1 MPNLLERINFL
12 LGHADEICVIMNPD
26 SFTLTEKKKRC
37 LLVQIGCTKKLLDFL
52 KKDGQ
57 PYDKEIDPF
66 YRWTANLI
74 VVNRR
79 KTLIAVN
86 DAVRCGFVLY
96 GLTAPVRK
104 QLDWHLREGIRR
116 TLLAERIDP
125 QLVEKYLDDCGE
137 NITYTKTG
145 DLSVVSRLN
154 QLILDLEYSS
164 EPWEEGEIY
173 QPDVT
178 LEISGIIYSV
188 AGKYYVVREEL
199 HKQFDTYYSSEFS

>member
-1 MPNLLERINFL
+1 M
-12 LGHADEICVIMNPD
+12 
-26 SFTLTEKKKRC
+26 
-37 LLVQIGCTKKLLDFL
+37 QIGCTKKLLDFL

-66 YRWTANLI
+66 YRWTANMI

-104 QLDWHLREGIRR
+104 QLDQHLREGIRR

-145 DLSVVSRLN
+145 DRSVVSRLN
-154 QLILDLEYSS
+154 QLILDLEYRLV
-164 EPWEEGEIY
+164 PWEEGKVY
-173 QPDVT
+173 QPEVT
-178 LEISGIIYSV
+178 REISSIIYSV
-188 AGKYYVVREEL
+188 GGKYYYVGDELNKHFEE
-199 HKQFDTYYSSEFS
+199 HYSKEVLQVQL